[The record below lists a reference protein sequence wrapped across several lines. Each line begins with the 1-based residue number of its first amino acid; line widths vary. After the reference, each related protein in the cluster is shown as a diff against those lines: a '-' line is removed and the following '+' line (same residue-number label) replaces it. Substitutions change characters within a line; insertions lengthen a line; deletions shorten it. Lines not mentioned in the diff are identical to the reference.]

1 MHKLH
6 ELKQTIIEHLEKF
19 ADEGINTVSD
29 LEEIDT
35 LAHAG
40 KNIGKLIEM
49 CEEDEGGSS
58 FRRGRVYEDRPRAGG
73 YVDGAY
79 RRDRMGRYAREGR
92 GGTSYEDGY
101 AEASNEMLN
110 MLDTMLRDAKDDRE
124 RKTIREMMDNLKV
137 RG

>member
-6 ELKQTIIEHLEKF
+6 ELKQTIIGHLEEY
-19 ADEGINTVSD
+19 ADSGIKSFDD
-29 LEEIDT
+29 LKEIDT
-35 LAHAG
+35 LAHAA
-40 KNIGKLIEM
+40 KNLSKVIEA

-79 RRDRMGRYAREGR
+79 RRDRISRYAREGR

-124 RKTIREMMDNLKV
+124 RKTIREMMDSLKV